1 MVPDASRLRERFGGL
16 AVFLNG
22 FSCNLENHLKKAHF
36 QSRQDHRRMHPGSLS
51 ADIP

>member
-1 MVPDASRLRERFGGL
+1 MG
-16 AVFLNG
+16 G

-36 QSRQDHRRMHPGSLS
+36 QSRQDRRMHPGSLP